1 MAELNLSNLTEAD
14 IITKCVMPAILN
26 AGWDNTTQIRQ
37 EVKLRDG
44 KVIVRGKV
52 AARRTVKSADIVLYH
67 KPGIPLAVI
76 EAKANK
82 HEIGKGMQQGIEY
95 ARLLDVPFV
104 FATNGDGFIFR
115 DATAAEGECLEKQI
129 TLDDFPSPAELWQ
142 KFCLWKGYTQAQLPV
157 ITQDYYDDGS
167 GKSPRYYQLQ
177 AINKTIEAVSNGQ
190 NRVLLVMAT
199 GTGKTYTAFQ
209 IIWRLW
215 KSKNKKRILF
225 LADRNI
231 LVDQTKNNDF
241 QPFGTAMTKVSGRT
255 IDPAYEIHLALY
267 QAITGP
273 EEDQKAFKQ
282 VAPDFFD
289 LIVIDE
295 CHRGSASE
303 DSAWREI
310 LDYFSSATQIG
321 LTATPKETHEVSS
334 TDYFG
339 DPVYVYS
346 LKEGIEDGFLAPY
359 KVVRVDID
367 VDLQGWRPTKGQ
379 TDLNGEVIDDRIY
392 NQKDFDRTMVIDE
405 RTELVARTIT
415 DYLKRTNPM
424 DKTIVF
430 CNDIDHAERM
440 RHALVNLN
448 PEQVKKNDKYVMK
461 ITGDDEIG
469 KAQLDNFINPK
480 KPYPV
485 IATTSELMTT
495 GVDAK
500 TCKLVVL
507 DQNIQS
513 MTKFKQ
519 IIGRGTRI
527 DERYGKLWFTILD
540 FKKATELFADERFDG
555 IPEKVMDTTPEDIA
569 DPESD
574 FEEKLEE
581 ISEHDDEQVTGVDE
595 PPAPPYQVTDTDDV
609 GPLPEEDEKKIR
621 KFHVNGVAVGV
632 IAQRV
637 QYYDADGKLVTE
649 SFKDYTRK
657 TLLKEYASLDDFTRK
672 WQDADRKEAII
683 HELEQQGIIW
693 EVLAEEV
700 GKDLD
705 PFDMLCHVVYG
716 QPPLTRKERAENVRK
731 RNYFT
736 KYSEAAQAVL
746 DNLLDK
752 YADAGVQEIE
762 SIQVLKLKP
771 FDSMG
776 TLPEIIKTGFGDRNG
791 YNQALSELE
800 NEIYQLPPR
809 SA

>member
-310 LDYFSSATQIG
+310 LNYFSSATQIG

-440 RHALVNLN
+440 RRALVNLN

-581 ISEHDDEQVTGVDE
+581 ISEHDEEQVTGVDE

-693 EVLAEEV
+693 EILAEEV

>member
-1 MAELNLSNLTEAD
+1 MTEAD

-310 LDYFSSATQIG
+310 LNYFSSATQIG

-440 RHALVNLN
+440 RRALVNLN
-448 PEQVKKNDKYVMK
+448 PEQVKKNDKYIMK

-595 PPAPPYQVTDTDDV
+595 PPAPPYQVKDTDDV